1 MYFYQPNAVLL
12 NEQTFLS
19 LKQLISD
26 LVKRTSSGRVD
37 RFLQVSLLASLK
49 LLRTNLMALSMTKMT
64 LANIMDPSDLQE
76 FKTFSRDCLN

>member
-49 LLRTNLMALSMTKMT
+49 LLKTNLMALSMTKMT